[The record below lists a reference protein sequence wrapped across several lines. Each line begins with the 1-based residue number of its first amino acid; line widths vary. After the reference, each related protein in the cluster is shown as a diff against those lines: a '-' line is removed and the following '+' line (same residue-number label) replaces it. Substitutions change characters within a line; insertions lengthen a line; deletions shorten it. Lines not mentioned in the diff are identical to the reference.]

1 MTDASDPPGKP
12 GIDPTWSS
20 SAKDMV
26 STALGAS
33 RLWATFGYGI
43 VNEVY
48 WPSTGQPQIRDLGFI
63 VAGPKGW
70 TEVKRADHYMITTPR
85 AYVPLAKVVHEGEG
99 YRLELEYLPH
109 PLRDALLIRYRLEGQ
124 DLKLYAL
131 LAPHLNGDRKDNTA
145 WAGIDLAARLGGV
158 ALSLR
163 NDCGFEKVSAGYTG
177 FSDGWQDFSKNGA
190 MTWSYPE
197 ASEGNVALMGEL
209 PSDNGVLSLAF
220 AETLEGAR
228 TLSRSSLADDYDET
242 RDLFVDQW
250 EAWGKT
256 LVIPYTSPEL
266 QREAELSAA
275 VIKIHEDRTYGGA
288 LVASLS
294 VPWGSS
300 HDDLG
305 GYHLV
310 WTRDAVE
317 AAFAMIA
324 VGQTGDAAR
333 TLAYLI
339 GTQAENGSWAQN
351 YFPDGRGYWS
361 GNQLDEVALPVL
373 LACKLKSVGVLNIA
387 MAVENMIHKA
397 VRYIV
402 QNGPMSDQD
411 RWEENAGVSPFTLT
425 VTICALVAAAEFFA
439 PHDRDYLLSLA
450 DSWNERIESWTYT
463 EGGPFCETTGVSG
476 YYIRL
481 APRETDGGLRG
492 HVMVRNRDDDGS
504 IAAGDLVGME
514 FLYYVRAGL
523 RAAKDP
529 RIVNSVKVVDTFLK
543 VDTPTG
549 PSYHRY
555 NGDGYGEHAD
565 GKAFDGSGIGR
576 LWPLLTGER
585 GHYAVCAG
593 EDARP
598 YLEAMVRMTGPG
610 GLIPEQIWDTDPI
623 PRLGLYPGKPSGSA
637 MPLVWAHGEFL
648 KLLAAQTNGRPAELL
663 EVIETRYNGKAPNA
677 KCWHW
682 RQMSP
687 IDVLPAGKA
696 ILIECAEPFLLHF
709 GFNGW
714 HRAED
719 QKSSPTAF
727 GMHGVEIAADELDG
741 ARKLD
746 FTFYFPD
753 RDHWI
758 GKDFAVTLGE
768 AARPE
773 SAA

>member
-1 MTDASDPPGKP
+1 MSAATEAPGKP
-12 GIDPTWSS
+12 GIEPTWSS

-26 STALGAS
+26 FTSLGSS
-33 RLWATFGYGI
+33 RLWATIGYGI

-63 VAGPKGW
+63 IAGPDGW
-70 TEVKRADHYMITTPR
+70 TEVKRADHYIISTPR
-85 AYVPLAKVVHEGEG
+85 PFVPLPKVVHEGPG
-99 YRLELEYLPH
+99 YRLELEYLAH
-109 PLRDALLIRYRLEGQ
+109 PLRDTLLIRYRLEGAG
-124 DLKLYAL
+124 LKLYVL
-131 LAPHLNGDRKDNTA
+131 LAPHLNSDRHDNTG
-145 WAGIDLAARLGGV
+145 WAGADLAARLGGV

-163 NDCGFEKVSAGYTG
+163 NDGGFSRASAGYAG
-177 FSDGWQDFSKNGA
+177 FSDGWQDFSKNRA

-197 ASEGNVALMGEL
+197 ASDGNVALTGEL
-209 PSDNGVLSLAF
+209 PTVDGTLALSF
-220 AETLEGAR
+220 AGTLEGAR

-242 RDLFVDQW
+242 RRLFVDQW

-256 LVIPYTSPEL
+256 LSIPYTSPEL

-275 VIKIHEDRTYGGA
+275 VIKIHEDRTYAGA

-317 AAFAMIA
+317 AAFAMII
-324 VGQTGDAAR
+324 VGQVSDAAR

-373 LACKLKSVGVLNIA
+373 LAAKLKSVGGLTIA
-387 MAVENMIHKA
+387 KPVEHMIHKA
-397 VRYIV
+397 IAYIV
-402 QNGPMSDQD
+402 ANGPVSDQD

-425 VTICALVAAAEFFA
+425 VAICALVAAAEFFEA
-439 PHDRDYLLSLA
+439 AERDYLLGLA
-450 DSWNERIESWTYT
+450 DSWNERIEGWTYVT
-463 EGGPFCETTGVSG
+463 QGPYSQATGVDG

-481 APRETDGGLRG
+481 APRDNDGGLRG
-492 HVMVRNRDDDGS
+492 NIRVKNHDDDSS
-504 IAAGDLVGME
+504 IAPGGLVGME

-523 RAAKDP
+523 RSADDP
-529 RIVNSVKVVDTFLK
+529 RIVNTLKVVDTFLK
-543 VDTPTG
+543 VDTPSG
-549 PSYHRY
+549 PGYRRY
-555 NGDGYGEHAD
+555 NGDGYGENAD
-565 GKAFDGSGIGR
+565 GSAFDGSGIGR

-585 GHYAVCAG
+585 GHYAVSAG

-648 KLLAAQTNGRPAELL
+648 KLLAAVANRRPAELL
-663 EVIETRYNGKAPNA
+663 DVVENRYGGKIPRAML
-677 KCWHW
+677 WHW
-682 RQMSP
+682 RTLSP
-687 IDVLPAGKA
+687 FDRLPPGKSM
-696 ILIECAEPFLLHF
+696 LIEFAEPFVLHF

-714 HRAED
+714 HRPTD
-719 QKSSPTAF
+719 QPSAPTAF
-727 GMHGVEIAADELDG
+727 GMHGVKLEAGDLEG
-741 ARKLD
+741 AKTLY
-746 FTFYFPD
+746 FTLYFPS
-753 RDHWI
+753 RGTWQ
-758 GKDFAVTLGE
+758 GEDFSVALDLGPDAGTE
-768 AARPE
+768 
-773 SAA
+773 

>member
-12 GIDPTWSS
+12 GIAPTWSS

-33 RLWATFGYGI
+33 RLWATFGFGI
-43 VNEVY
+43 GNEVY
-48 WPSTGQPQIRDLGFI
+48 WSSTGQPQIRDLGFI

-163 NDCGFEKVSAGYTG
+163 NGCGFEKVSAGYTG
-177 FSDGWQDFSKNGA
+177 FSDGRQDFSKTGA

-242 RDLFVDQW
+242 RDLFVNQW

-317 AAFAMIA
+317 AAFALIA

-339 GTQAENGSWAQN
+339 GT
-351 YFPDGRGYWS
+351 P
-361 GNQLDEVALPVL
+361 
-373 LACKLKSVGVLNIA
+373 
-387 MAVENMIHKA
+387 
-397 VRYIV
+397 
-402 QNGPMSDQD
+402 
-411 RWEENAGVSPFTLT
+411 
-425 VTICALVAAAEFFA
+425 
-439 PHDRDYLLSLA
+439 
-450 DSWNERIESWTYT
+450 
-463 EGGPFCETTGVSG
+463 
-476 YYIRL
+476 
-481 APRETDGGLRG
+481 
-492 HVMVRNRDDDGS
+492 
-504 IAAGDLVGME
+504 
-514 FLYYVRAGL
+514 
-523 RAAKDP
+523 
-529 RIVNSVKVVDTFLK
+529 
-543 VDTPTG
+543 
-549 PSYHRY
+549 
-555 NGDGYGEHAD
+555 
-565 GKAFDGSGIGR
+565 
-576 LWPLLTGER
+576 
-585 GHYAVCAG
+585 
-593 EDARP
+593 
-598 YLEAMVRMTGPG
+598 
-610 GLIPEQIWDTDPI
+610 
-623 PRLGLYPGKPSGSA
+623 
-637 MPLVWAHGEFL
+637 
-648 KLLAAQTNGRPAELL
+648 
-663 EVIETRYNGKAPNA
+663 
-677 KCWHW
+677 
-682 RQMSP
+682 
-687 IDVLPAGKA
+687 
-696 ILIECAEPFLLHF
+696 
-709 GFNGW
+709 
-714 HRAED
+714 
-719 QKSSPTAF
+719 
-727 GMHGVEIAADELDG
+727 
-741 ARKLD
+741 
-746 FTFYFPD
+746 
-753 RDHWI
+753 
-758 GKDFAVTLGE
+758 
-768 AARPE
+768 
-773 SAA
+773 